1 MDDGYLDAND
11 LRHAG
16 PFESSCVTTLSLNQ
30 PYGSNI
36 FTCNNTCEGYLDN
49 KDPCPATCG
58 GATMAVPILRLPWL
72 TSQQSSKQIGE
83 ADEYV
88 LTLATNVD
96 LC

>member
-1 MDDGYLDAND
+1 
-11 LRHAG
+11 
-16 PFESSCVTTLSLNQ
+16 
-30 PYGSNI
+30 
-36 FTCNNTCEGYLDN
+36 
-49 KDPCPATCG
+49 
-58 GATMAVPILRLPWL
+58 MAVPILRLPWL

>member
-1 MDDGYLDAND
+1 MDDGYLDANV

-36 FTCNNTCEGYLDN
+36 FTCTLDN